1 MPVVRIIRDAAE
13 ARRFIARNRSLTDR
27 EVSPEL
33 LAGLA
38 RLFGEALS
46 PEQATA
52 RIVSAVRER
61 GDEALREWS
70 QKLEGVVPASFAVSA
85 DELDAAFE
93 ETPLKVREAL
103 ARSAERVR
111 AFHKKQLRHSWLD
124 WEADGTALGQM
135 LRPLERVGVYAPGGR
150 APYPSSLLMAVVP
163 AQVAGVREIIVC
175 SPPQSDGHVAP
186 VVLAA
191 ARTVGVDKV
200 FAVGGA
206 QAIAAMAYGTPVVPR
221 VDKIVGAGGLF
232 VTLAKRQVF
241 GQTGIDGLY
250 GPTETLLIAD
260 ESAQAS
266 WVAADLLA
274 QAEHDPLASSVL
286 LTTSRALADAVAL
299 ELERQ
304 MAVLPR
310 RAIVAQAL
318 AGQGAI
324 VVVGSLDEALEL
336 ANLYAPEHLCLLVRD
351 AWSLIGRVQ
360 NAGGVFVGHW
370 TSEALGDYA
379 IGPSHIMPTSATA
392 RFGSP
397 LNVNDFQKIISI
409 FMLGEP
415 TAARIADTAITL
427 AEAEGLT
434 AHANAVRQR
443 LAGGG

>member
-1 MPVVRIIRDAAE
+1 
-13 ARRFIARNRSLTDR
+13 
-27 EVSPEL
+27 
-33 LAGLA
+33 
-38 RLFGEALS
+38 
-46 PEQATA
+46 
-52 RIVSAVRER
+52 
-61 GDEALREWS
+61 
-70 QKLEGVVPASFAVSA
+70 
-85 DELDAAFE
+85 
-93 ETPLKVREAL
+93 
-103 ARSAERVR
+103 
-111 AFHKKQLRHSWLD
+111 
-124 WEADGTALGQM
+124 M

-206 QAIAAMAYGTPVVPR
+206 QAIAAMAYGTSVVPR
-221 VDKIVGAGGLF
+221 VDKVVGAGGLF
-232 VTLAKRQVF
+232 VTLAKRLVY

-260 ESAQAS
+260 DSAQAS

-286 LTTSRALADAVAL
+286 LTTSDALAGEVAL

-324 VVVGSLDEALEL
+324 IVAGSLDEALEL
-336 ANLYAPEHLCLLVRD
+336 ANVYAPEHLCLLVRD

-434 AHANAVRQR
+434 AHANAVRHR
-443 LAGGG
+443 LAADS